1 MPGCDKNKIEL
12 TVEGRNITIEGEYMK
27 PQHEVMERLYPFK
40 AGKGFRRTLQLPR
53 EVDPSRV
60 EAKYEAGLLMVKA
73 AVAAP
78 RGVKVSVE

>member
-1 MPGCDKNKIEL
+1 MG
-12 TVEGRNITIEGEYMK
+12 
-27 PQHEVMERLYPFK
+27 RLYPFK